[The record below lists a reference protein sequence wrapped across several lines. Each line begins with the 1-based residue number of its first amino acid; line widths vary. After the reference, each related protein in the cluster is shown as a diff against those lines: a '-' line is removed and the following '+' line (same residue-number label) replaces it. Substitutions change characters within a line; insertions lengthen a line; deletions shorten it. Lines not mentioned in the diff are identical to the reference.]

1 MARARFASPAPA
13 VPPEAARTIRTIGEA
28 VAALTDD
35 AFMKDIRPGS
45 SAKRGDDAFGL
56 WFRGHERSNYELT
69 PGMLRNSLR
78 RSGRYVDEVSL
89 VRHFKAMNPDAA
101 PANASDFEW
110 LVTMQHYLTPT
121 RLLDW
126 TENLLV
132 ALYFAVRNPAYDDE
146 ADAAL
151 WLLNARRLN
160 YHTSATARMAELAFD
175 QDPDVVA
182 RAALSRSRERIEW
195 HDTFVR
201 EMATLRV
208 DRADYR
214 IERIEKAL
222 VTEEDKA
229 RGVKPVLLD
238 GREVS
243 DAQPLWRDLRDYT
256 ARPPRGAKLN
266 LYHKTSYAKPEGIY
280 ARLRMPVAVYAN
292 RTNSRIRS
300 QAGVFTLHGGKHVHN
315 PNTYVA
321 GRAFKTPVGLPIS
334 LVEIDAGLQRSRL
347 LKWLCIPADCRADM
361 RKALAIMGVTEAT
374 LFPELDYQSRYLLD
388 RWTYESE
395 GVDDDGEV

>member
-1 MARARFASPAPA
+1 
-13 VPPEAARTIRTIGEA
+13 
-28 VAALTDD
+28 
-35 AFMKDIRPGS
+35 MKDLRPGS

-56 WFRGHERSNYELT
+56 WFRGHERSDYELT
-69 PGMLRNSLR
+69 PSILRHSLR
-78 RSGRYVDEVSL
+78 RTGRYVDEVSL

-101 PANASDFEW
+101 AANASDFEW
-110 LVTMQHYLTPT
+110 LVTMQHYLAPT

-132 ALYFAVRNPAYDDE
+132 ALYFAVRNE
-146 ADAAL
+146 ALDGEEDAAL

-160 YHTSATARMAELAFD
+160 YHASATARMAELAFD

-182 RAALSRSRERIEW
+182 RAVLSRSRERLEW
-195 HDTFVR
+195 HDAFRR
-201 EMATLRV
+201 EMRMLRV

-214 IERIEKAL
+214 IERIERAL
-222 VTEEDKA
+222 VAERDVE
-229 RGVKPVLLD
+229 RGGSPVMLD

-243 DAQPLWRDLRDYT
+243 DAEDLFRNLRAYT

-266 LYHKTSYAKPEGIY
+266 LYQQTSYQKPEGIY

-315 PNTYVA
+315 PQTYRA
-321 GRAFKTPVGLPIS
+321 GVGFKTPIGLPIS
-334 LVEIDAGLQRSRL
+334 LVEIDAGLQRCRL
-347 LKWLCIPADCRADM
+347 LKWLRIPADCRADL

-374 LFPELDYQSRYLLD
+374 LFPELDYQSRYLME
-388 RWTYESE
+388 RWTHFKEVGDEE
-395 GVDDDGEV
+395 GDG